1 MLKYSC
7 HQGCFALLLI
17 IMKFSEKQKESIKIQ
32 IKKMLSNEL
41 EIQKIIVF
49 GSFVN
54 SNNPND
60 IDIAVFQNSRE
71 RYLDLSMKYRKLVR
85 ELITTIP
92 YDIIP
97 IQINAS
103 GSFLKDIE
111 AGEIIYEKRN

>member
-1 MLKYSC
+1 
-7 HQGCFALLLI
+7 
-17 IMKFSEKQKESIKIQ
+17 MKLSKKQKEKIKIK
-32 IKKMLSNEL
+32 IKNRLSNEK

-60 IDIAVFQNSRE
+60 IDIAVFQSSSE
-71 RYLDLSMKYRKLVR
+71 QYMTLSMKYRKLMR

-97 IQINAS
+97 IQPNAA

-111 AGEIIYEKRN
+111 AGEIIYERRN

>member
-1 MLKYSC
+1 
-7 HQGCFALLLI
+7 
-17 IMKFSEKQKESIKIQ
+17 MKFSEKQKKNIKIQ
-32 IKKMLSNEL
+32 IKKMLSKEQ

-49 GSFVN
+49 GSFID

-60 IDIAVFQNSRE
+60 IDIAVFQNSNK

-85 ELITTIP
+85 ELITIIP

-103 GSFLKDIE
+103 GSFLNDIE
-111 AGEIIYEKRN
+111 SGEIIYEKRN

>member
-1 MLKYSC
+1 
-7 HQGCFALLLI
+7 
-17 IMKFSEKQKESIKIQ
+17 MKLSKQQKEKIKLQ
-32 IKKMLSNEL
+32 IKDKLSNEQ

-60 IDIAVFQNSRE
+60 IDVAVFQSSKK
-71 RYLDLSMKYRKLVR
+71 RYLELSMKYRKLMR

-97 IQINAS
+97 IQQNAT
-103 GSFLKDIE
+103 GNFLNDIE
-111 AGEIIYEKRN
+111 AGEIIYERRN